1 MPLAPDRSR
10 ALRAM
15 RRAVTK
21 DRLWFERHPHA
32 RVRFRRVF
40 PGEFTALQT
49 AGKQVP
55 NYLPP
60 GVDPATPC
68 IWVAV
73 VDLSRLLG
81 SSPGDGVLRARIRTV
96 PIRSRRLQQAAAELL
111 QEDVLAEVLQLQAQV
126 AHAC

>member
-1 MPLAPDRSR
+1 
-10 ALRAM
+10 M

-60 GVDPATPC
+60 GVDPATPR

-73 VDLSRLLG
+73 VDLSRVLG

-96 PIRSRRLQQAAAELL
+96 PIRSKRLQQAAAELL
-111 QEDVLAEVLQLQAQV
+111 QEAVLAEVLQLQAQG